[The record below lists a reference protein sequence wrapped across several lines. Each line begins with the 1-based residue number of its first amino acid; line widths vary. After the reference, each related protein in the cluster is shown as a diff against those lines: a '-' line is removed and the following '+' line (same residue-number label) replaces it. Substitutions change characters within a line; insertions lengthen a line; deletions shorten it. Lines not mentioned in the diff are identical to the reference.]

1 MSETFG
7 KEYKLCSKKIIE
19 SLFSDGKQLRA
30 YPFTVYLKE
39 LANNEGV
46 PFQLVFSAPK
56 RSFKRAHDRNYVKRI
71 MKETFRKKKLILED
85 YLQKE
90 QKQIALFVIYTQKEL
105 PSYAE
110 TLVQTEKLMHKI
122 NVFLADEK

>member
-1 MSETFG
+1 METFG
-7 KEYKLCSKKIIE
+7 KEYKLCSKKTIGN
-19 SLFSDGKQLRA
+19 LFSEGKQLRS
-30 YPFTVYLKE
+30 YPFTVYLME
-39 LANNEGV
+39 ADNNEGV
-46 PFQLVFSAPK
+46 LFQLVFSAPK

-71 MKETFRKKKLILED
+71 LRETFRKKKLILED

-105 PSYAE
+105 PQYAE

-122 NVFLADEK
+122 NRFLADEK